1 MRSLSKQERENTELY
16 IKYEVNEMDVF
27 MHLRK
32 STLQAVM
39 YFLFELGKIE
49 NTSISRS
56 QSIET
61 HKPSRYHSVLR
72 FFSFTVAYLHCHGVR
87 LERRPGKGIFF
98 LIQLVRDRKM
108 KQKLLGQQ
116 ELWDMFATLTSA
128 VKYLHEQGI
137 LHRDIKLENIFITED
152 GKVKL
157 GDLGMSKVLGKED

>member
-1 MRSLSKQERENTELY
+1 MY

-87 LERRPGKGIFF
+87 LERRPGKGTFF

-108 KQKLLGQQ
+108 K
-116 ELWDMFATLTSA
+116 
-128 VKYLHEQGI
+128 
-137 LHRDIKLENIFITED
+137 
-152 GKVKL
+152 
-157 GDLGMSKVLGKED
+157 